1 MGLPDQ
7 LDEVLFGSRKVFAF
21 PVAGIHGPVGMLRQ
35 GIETNAAVLMDLHI
49 ILTDQCTAEV
59 VGYHLEDGHGTGGFK
74 GNLRPQAVLSEDVL
88 LDLAQG
94 RSFAHHGKG
103 LVLQPFQRDD
113 PVGEPRPED
122 LPLRHSMGGI
132 GSEILGIQKPGY
144 VDGIILSVSAVTGKD
159 EMPEKPD
166 DMLKFYLNCASED
179 KVFHSYGH
187 APHKLFGSEAGPEA
201 LKNML
206 TWLDLR
212 A

>member
-21 PVAGIHGPVGMLRQ
+21 PAAGIHGPVGMLRQ
-35 GIETNAAVLMDLHI
+35 GIEINAAVLMDLHI
-49 ILTDQCTAEV
+49 ILTDEFPVPLPESEQNAATLANPPRRTNALGYMMGCAFYYLHDHYQEFAEPV
-59 VGYHLEDGHGTGGFK
+59 LILCAEDDMHF
-74 GNLRPQAVLSEDVL
+74 
-88 LDLAQG
+88 
-94 RSFAHHGKG
+94 
-103 LVLQPFQRDD
+103 
-113 PVGEPRPED
+113 
-122 LPLRHSMGGI
+122 
-132 GSEILGIQKPGY
+132 
-144 VDGIILSVSAVTGKD
+144 
-159 EMPEKPD
+159 KPD